1 MSGLFGTSEDGK
13 HDGNNLIELPSHE
26 NNEHVKALI
35 NQLITWKAETKSPTD
50 LVMALWFC
58 EIRAKEMLQHGQFQK
73 SHLQN
78 RYATRRSLAQR
89 GSVNLDEWASDNID
103 TLYV

>member
-1 MSGLFGTSEDGK
+1 
-13 HDGNNLIELPSHE
+13 
-26 NNEHVKALI
+26 
-35 NQLITWKAETKSPTD
+35 
-50 LVMALWFC
+50 MALWFC

-78 RYATRRSLAQR
+78 KYATRKSLAQR